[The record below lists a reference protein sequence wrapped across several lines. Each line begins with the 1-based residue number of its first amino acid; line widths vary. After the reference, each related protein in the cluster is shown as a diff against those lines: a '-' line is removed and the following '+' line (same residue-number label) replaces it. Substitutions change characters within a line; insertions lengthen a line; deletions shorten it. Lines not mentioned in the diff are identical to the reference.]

1 MAAGEAAKR
10 HSRATLSCG
19 ACVVALHATS
29 DAASSTLSAQKYQV
43 L

>member
-1 MAAGEAAKR
+1 MALVEAAKR
-10 HSRATLSCG
+10 QLRPTCSCG
-19 ACVVALHATS
+19 HCVVALHAAS